1 MDTFY
6 QLVSFTV
13 TSSNFT
19 YSRWV
24 TEELFSISWL
34 IITATLFLACVLL
47 VKLIDRSRLREI
59 LLFGSIL
66 AFLCGYTDVIATE
79 YGLWEYKT
87 HIVPLKSSMFPFSF
101 TMPPIFHMLSY
112 QYGNRWR
119 NFAVLNTIVAAFFAF
134 MAHPFYVWMDVLWI
148 GNWNYLYSFLYLMFV
163 PLGVRAIV
171 AWIMNIEQEHAIKA
185 RHTSSFPVLQPAM
198 KPINNPSDKEKD

>member
-1 MDTFY
+1 MDTFF
-6 QLVSFTV
+6 QLVSSAV

-34 IITATLFLACVLL
+34 TIAATLLLACVLL

-59 LLFGSIL
+59 LLFGSIF

-87 HIVPLKSSMFPFSF
+87 HIIPLKSSVFPFSY
-101 TMPPIFHMLSY
+101 TMPPMFQTLAY
-112 QYGNRWR
+112 QYGNSWR
-119 NFAVLNTIVAAFFAF
+119 RFAVLNTIVAAFFAF
-134 MAHPFYVWMDVLWI
+134 VAHPFYVWTDVLWL
-148 GNWNYLYSFLYLMFV
+148 GNWNYLYSFLYLMSV

-171 AWIMNIEQEHAIKA
+171 VWITNIELQHATNP
-185 RHTSSFPVLQPAM
+185 RHTSLLPVLKPAM
-198 KPINNPSDKEKD
+198 KPNNDLKDKNKD